1 MLSKVRNISNYLKY
15 SSLSL
20 FLSACSQPVEDYQHT
35 SQGYYPPK
43 YSNERESDPLKTKSE
58 KSGSYCDK
66 LREVWEKGCRGN
78 RFFRH
83 GSFLIE
89 CVEEDGTLYM
99 TEEECR
105 KFLAG
110 TFGM

>member
-1 MLSKVRNISNYLKY
+1 M
-15 SSLSL
+15 
-20 FLSACSQPVEDYQHT
+20 
-35 SQGYYPPK
+35 
-43 YSNERESDPLKTKSE
+43 KTKLE
-58 KSGSYCDK
+58 KSYGYCDK
-66 LREVWEKGCRGN
+66 LREVWEKGCRGK

-83 GSFLIE
+83 GRFLIE

-110 TFGM
+110 TVGM